1 MSKDVEQTPNG
12 VKLQGTLLMGLAVAV
27 TIAGAAA
34 AYMQW
39 QESGNVNPPQQIE
52 VQNED
57 TTDTTEP
64 AVAPTPEPAASS
76 SGGDSTHAVL
86 TDKDGDTDVMA
97 TAVPEEAYCKVVM
110 VGHGND
116 FSEVSTPHNTAW
128 LSAEL
133 CAGVIL
139 GLTYNQTMGLIPDDE
154 FKLPEVL
161 E

>member
-12 VKLQGTLLMGLAVAV
+12 VKLQGNLLMGLALAMI
-27 TIAGAAA
+27 IAGATA

-39 QESGNVNPPQQIE
+39 QESGNVNPFQQSE

-57 TTDTTEP
+57 PEDTTEP
-64 AVAPTPEPAASS
+64 AVAPTPEPDTAS
-76 SGGDSTHAVL
+76 SGGDSTPAVL
-86 TDKDGDTDVMA
+86 ADEDKAVQA
-97 TAVPEEAYCKVVM
+97 TAVPEEAYCKIVM

-139 GLTYNQTMGLIPDDE
+139 GLTYNQTIGLIPDDE
-154 FKLPEVL
+154 FRLPEVL

>member
-12 VKLQGTLLMGLAVAV
+12 VKLQGNLLMGLALAMI
-27 TIAGAAA
+27 IAGATA

-39 QESGNVNPPQQIE
+39 QESGNVNPFQQSE

-76 SGGDSTHAVL
+76 SGGEPTAPVL
-86 TDKDGDTDVMA
+86 TVEDGVEAVQA
-97 TAVPEEAYCKVVM
+97 TAVPEEAYCKIVM

-116 FSEVSTPHNTAW
+116 FSEVSTPYNTAW